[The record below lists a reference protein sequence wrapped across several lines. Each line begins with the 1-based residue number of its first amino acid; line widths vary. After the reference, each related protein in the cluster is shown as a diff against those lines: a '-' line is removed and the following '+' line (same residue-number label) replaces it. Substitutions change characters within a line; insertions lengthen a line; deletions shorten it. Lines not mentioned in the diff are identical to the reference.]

1 MAWFFAAAL
10 SLLALSHVSEAKLS
24 QTESIKFEVC
34 NPNDNDRIYKSEFFA
49 EDIERTTN
57 ISLADFAGK
66 VLLVVNV
73 ASYWGF
79 TPQYFTLNALVDKYG
94 ESSDFRILA
103 FPCNQFGKQEPGA
116 NATEIL
122 NGMKYVRPGLQQGY
136 PYEPKFPLTWK
147 VDVNGDDNHPLF
159 DHLTDVC
166 PPPWKQFWPK
176 ESLWWSPLNAK
187 DIKWNFEKFLI
198 RKNGLPYKRYH
209 SNTDPLQLIPDID
222 ELLNEEYKEEEA
234 IYTTEAD
241 LFTTNEY

>member
-1 MAWFFAAAL
+1 MAWFFTAAL
-10 SLLALSHVSEAKLS
+10 SLLALSHVSETKLS
-24 QTESIKFEVC
+24 QTESIKFELC
-34 NPNDNDRIYKSEFFA
+34 TPNDDERIYKPEYFA
-49 EDIERTTN
+49 EDIERTSN
-57 ISLADFAGK
+57 ISLADYTG
-66 VLLVVNV
+66 
-73 ASYWGF
+73 
-79 TPQYFTLNALVDKYG
+79 KYG
-94 ESSDFRILA
+94 KNSDFRVLA

-136 PYEPKFPLTWK
+136 PYEAKFPLTWK

-159 DHLTDVC
+159 DHLTNVC

-222 ELLNEEYKEEEA
+222 ELLEESYEEESV
-234 IYTTEAD
+234 TTETN
-241 LFTTNEY
+241 LFPTNSF